1 MNLNGILSTFSPE
14 VRESASMQGL
24 VVLIQTL
31 LEQLQATQEQLT
43 KSQEKIK
50 ILEDE
55 LAKFRKTPK
64 RPKFRPNG
72 MQPRD
77 RGNGSGSNGGNTP
90 PSDNSSL
97 AKKEISELIVKPLN
111 IPEGSRFKG
120 YQPFAIQDISLTAK
134 EIVYKLEVWQSPNG
148 DIFRGK
154 LPEELKGQHFG
165 STLRAFTTN
174 LYAQGMT
181 QPAIHEFLRSIGIDL
196 SSGQVNHILL
206 NEAEDY
212 SSVSESI
219 LSAGLQTASH
229 IGADDTGEKHQ
240 NKSGYC
246 TYIGGQHFAYYK
258 TSYSK
263 SRENFLRILL
273 QGKEGYHINEA
284 MIWHLFQSG
293 VEDDILNLFEDYR
306 EKSYR
311 SKKGINR
318 LLNTLGL
325 KAKKLRQ
332 QCIEAALVGFIQS
345 TILKHGQILISDRA
359 GQFALFNHSG
369 CWVHMERPLRKI
381 ICTSDQVE
389 QELKGVRHAIWEL
402 YHMLKEVSL
411 SQVGKE
417 NVHQLY
423 DALLAMKTNSPEI
436 NAVIANFSVYREEM
450 LKALEHPGLPLH
462 NNDSE
467 RDIRGVAKRRNISG
481 STKSD
486 LGRKFR
492 DGLQSI
498 KQTCFRLGYNFW
510 DYMQRWF
517 RGDPPDLSELVRQR
531 YRLSTY

>member
-1 MNLNGILSTFSPE
+1 
-14 VRESASMQGL
+14 
-24 VVLIQTL
+24 
-31 LEQLQATQEQLT
+31 
-43 KSQEKIK
+43 
-50 ILEDE
+50 
-55 LAKFRKTPK
+55 
-64 RPKFRPNG
+64 
-72 MQPRD
+72 
-77 RGNGSGSNGGNTP
+77 
-90 PSDNSSL
+90 
-97 AKKEISELIVKPLN
+97 
-111 IPEGSRFKG
+111 
-120 YQPFAIQDISLTAK
+120 
-134 EIVYKLEVWQSPNG
+134 
-148 DIFRGK
+148 
-154 LPEELKGQHFG
+154 
-165 STLRAFTTN
+165 
-174 LYAQGMT
+174 MT
-181 QPAIHEFLRSIGIDL
+181 QPAFHEFLRSIGIDL

-212 SSVSESI
+212 SSVSEAI
-219 LSAGLQTASH
+219 LSAGLQAASH

-240 NKSGYC
+240 HKSGYC
-246 TYIGGQHFAYYK
+246 TYISGQYFAYYK

-293 VEDDILNLFEDYR
+293 VEDDILNLFEEYG

-311 SKKGINR
+311 SKNGINR

-332 QCIEAALVGFIQS
+332 QYIEAALVGFIQS
-345 TILKHGQILISDRA
+345 TILKPGQMLMSDRA
-359 GQFALFNHSG
+359 GQFALFNHSA

-423 DALLAMKTNSPEI
+423 DTLIAMKTNSPEI

-450 LKALEHPGLPLH
+450 LKALDHPGLPLH

-498 KQTCFRLGYNFW
+498 KQTCFKAGYNFW

-517 RGDPPDLSELVRQR
+517 RGDPPDLSELVRQC
-531 YRLSTY
+531 YQSSTLR